1 MPAVHREGSLVVKV
15 YGPPREHPPPHVH
28 VEVGRAG
35 VVVIRL
41 AIQDNPLR
49 VWRVYGEVDDATVL
63 AAVRLV
69 EANEAAVRAAW
80 ERIHGQ

>member
-1 MPAVHREGSLVVKV
+1 MPAVHRAGSLVVKV
-15 YGPPREHPPPHVH
+15 YGPPREHPPPHAH
-28 VEVGRAG
+28 VEVGRRG
-35 VVVIRL
+35 VVIVRL
-41 AIQDNPLR
+41 AIGDNPLR

-69 EANEAAVRAAW
+69 EAHEAAVRAAW

>member
-1 MPAVHREGSLVVKV
+1 MPTVHREGSLVVKV

-35 VVVIRL
+35 IVIIRL

-49 VWRVYGEVDDATVL
+49 VWRVYGEVDEAAVL